1 MEALALI
8 NGIIFFPIYIT
19 LIEQKRDLKFF
30 ILFLA
35 SFLFEKVQY
44 PTINFVLMATE
55 CASELV
61 MLNHFFVAA

>member
-8 NGIIFFPIYIT
+8 KRIIFFPIYIT
-19 LIEQKRDLKFF
+19 LIERKHDLNFF
-30 ILFLA
+30 CFFLA

-44 PTINFVLMATE
+44 PTIIFVLMATE
-55 CASELV
+55 CTSELV